1 MSGNSQH
8 LYRYTITLH
17 KLNNGWKA
25 VCGSFPEL
33 AATGKGKNST
43 YTKMKQA
50 VRQHLREIIEKGENP
65 PRDTTQTKHYIVDIS
80 LFQDESMLR

>member
-1 MSGNSQH
+1 MSETNKH

-17 KLNNGWKA
+17 KLSSGWKA
-25 VCGSFPEL
+25 VCSSFPEI
-33 AATGKGKNST
+33 AVTGKGKNST

-50 VRQHLREIIEKGENP
+50 VRGKVREMIEKGERP
-65 PRDTTQTKHYIVDIS
+65 PRDDTQTKHYIVDIS